1 MPLKKQLYA
10 DNEIPIYDEA
20 VVYQR
25 GEYWQMCMWLAK
37 EKKYARF
44 SLRTRNRDTAIDK
57 AKKHYHELMAQQLAG
72 KTYFSKTAKQGE
84 EKYSKQREKDAEAE
98 PAIDS
103 RQETMDY
110 RREIDGLRAL
120 AVLPVILFH
129 AGFETFSGG
138 FIGVDVFFVISGYLI
153 TTIILAELEQGK
165 FSIVNFY
172 ERRARRILPALF
184 LVMLVCIPFASI
196 WFFTNQIR
204 DLSQSFVAVSVFA
217 SNILFWRESAYFDTA
232 AELKP
237 LLHTWSLSV
246 EEQYYVLFPLFLML
260 FWKLGKRWILV
271 MLGLVFVA
279 SLAAAQWAA
288 YAEPALAFY
297 LLPTRGWELL
307 IGAFA
312 AFYLSQ
318 ANRNGFGK
326 GLSEFGGWLGVALIL
341 YAVFAYSKATPF
353 PGFYALVPGLGTVFI
368 ILFATQQTTVGRFVG
383 NKVFVGI
390 GLISYSAYLWHQP
403 LLAFIK
409 FRNFGEIDRISTS
422 LIVVATFILAYL
434 TLRYIENPVRQKK
447 YFVTSS
453 SLFVFSASAILVF
466 VAVGLYG
473 NSTNFLGKRSTPK
486 FLQEY
491 EEKTDYVADNFF
503 LIAESWDLQKE
514 INGIPFFGVDNIA
527 KDKELLFDLS
537 GDKKKLLVVG
547 NSHSVDFFNVL
558 YFSKK
563 ISTKYQLARFGVQIR
578 NIDDE
583 FFLSPNYLSSDVVV
597 YCSLMSE
604 GDEDAIERV
613 IAKSVKDGKKVFVCQ
628 NIFTWMERANFTKLD
643 KLIVDGLRNGIA
655 VEKLSME
662 INDRYSSDYLSSRYI
677 DEDRREYA
685 FRFSKR
691 LKQISQT
698 HNFGIIDRMD
708 YVCPAKKCKLV
719 SESLGKY
726 FFDMGH
732 HTMGGARFFSTVIDS
747 GNALDGLVVVN

>member
-1 MPLKKQLYA
+1 
-10 DNEIPIYDEA
+10 
-20 VVYQR
+20 
-25 GEYWQMCMWLAK
+25 
-37 EKKYARF
+37 
-44 SLRTRNRDTAIDK
+44 
-57 AKKHYHELMAQQLAG
+57 
-72 KTYFSKTAKQGE
+72 
-84 EKYSKQREKDAEAE
+84 
-98 PAIDS
+98 
-103 RQETMDY
+103 MDY

-138 FIGVDVFFVISGYLI
+138 FVGVDVFFVISGYLI

-196 WFFTNQIR
+196 WFFTNQIK
-204 DLSQSFVAVSVFA
+204 DFSKSLVAVSVFA
-217 SNILFWRESAYFDTA
+217 SNILFWRESGYFDTA

-237 LLHTWSLSV
+237 LLHTWSLAV

-260 FWKLGKRWILV
+260 FWKLGKRWIIVTLV
-271 MLGLVFVA
+271 LVFVA
-279 SLAAAQWAA
+279 SLALAQWGA
-288 YAEPALAFY
+288 YANPAAAFY

-318 ANRNGFGK
+318 ANRKYFGND
-326 GLSEFGGWLGVALIL
+326 LSEFAGWLGVALIV
-341 YAVFAYSKATPF
+341 YAVFAYSKTTPF
-353 PGFYALVPGLGTVFI
+353 PGFYALVPTIGTVLI
-368 ILFATQQTTVGRFVG
+368 ILFATQHTSVGKFVG
-383 NKVFVGI
+383 NKAFVEI
-390 GLISYSAYLWHQP
+390 GLVSYSAYLWHQP
-403 LLAFIK
+403 LLAFFK
-409 FRNFGEIDRISTS
+409 FRNYGEIDIISAS
-422 LIVVATFILAYL
+422 LIVLATFILAYL
-434 TLRYIENPVRQKK
+434 SLRYIETPVRQKK
-447 YFVTSS
+447 YFVKRS
-453 SLFVFSASAILVF
+453 SLFLFSASALLLF
-466 VAVGLYG
+466 VAVGLYE
-473 NSTNFLGKRSTPK
+473 NSINYLGKRSTPK

-491 EEKTDYVADNFF
+491 EEKSDYVADNFF

-514 INGIPFFGVDNIA
+514 INGVPFFGVDNIA

-537 GDKKKLLVVG
+537 SDKKKLLVVG

-563 ISTKYQLARFGVQIR
+563 ISTTYQLARFGVQIR

-604 GDEDAIERV
+604 GDVDAIERV
-613 IAKSVKDGKKVFVCQ
+613 IAKSVEDGKKVFVCK

-655 VEKLSME
+655 SEKLSKE
-662 INDRYSSDYLSSRYI
+662 INDRYSSDYFSGRYV
-677 DEDRREYA
+677 DKDKREYA
-685 FRFSKR
+685 VRFSQK
-691 LKQISQT
+691 LNQVSQKY
-698 HNFGIIDRMD
+698 NFGIIDRMD
-708 YVCPAKKCKLV
+708 YVCPEKKCKLV
-719 SESLGKY
+719 SERLGKH

-732 HTMGGARFFSTVIDS
+732 HTMGGARFFSTVIDA
-747 GNALDGLVVVN
+747 GNALDELVVLNY